1 MSSMSQM
8 SGMIGAASGM
18 LGLGISPWI
27 LPLIAVAAKLKEEEA
42 DDAGL
47 HGRLRRW
54 LGGARCARTAER
66 NQAIADEQ
74 IKPPLDTVTW
84 PE

>member
-47 HGRLRRW
+47 HGRLRRR
-54 LGGARCARTAER
+54 LSGARCARATER